1 MWLNP
6 QEIADL
12 VTFTEEILNGKLY
25 FLCNE
30 SSVNTLLD
38 TFAWFK
44 LKLLKKD
51 KFAQETIVS
60 NNELIFS
67 KYRKYLS
74 YSLEQF
80 VRVEVFCLQHVA
92 QGRWKVTPGL

>member
-1 MWLNP
+1 MKFSIKDFFGKCDQTRRKLRT
-6 QEIADL
+6 ADD
-12 VTFTEEILNGKLY
+12 
-25 FLCNE
+25 FLCDE

-51 KFAQETIVS
+51 KLAQETIVS

-74 YSLEQF
+74 YGLEQF
-80 VRVEVFCLQHVA
+80 VRVEVFCLQHLT
-92 QGRWKVTPGL
+92 QGR